1 MKKLSVAR
9 KFKMITGKDIMRVSK
24 QLEKKEQDE
33 TCNDVSDTIEYIEF
47 GLYLAF
53 NEADLSK
60 AKAEFAM
67 FEENGEYDTGEET
80 IKSLMERFK
89 ASFG

>member
-1 MKKLSVAR
+1 MKYEYYSQYTKYLENFNKKL
-9 KFKMITGKDIMRVSK
+9 
-24 QLEKKEQDE
+24 LEKKEKDE
-33 TCNDVSDTIEYIEF
+33 NCNDVSDTIEFIEY

-53 NEADLSK
+53 YEADLAK
-60 AKAEFAM
+60 AKSEFAL

-80 IKSLMERFK
+80 IKSLMEKFK

>member
-9 KFKMITGKDIMRVSK
+9 KFKMITGQDVMRVSK
-24 QLEKKEQDE
+24 LLEKKEKDE
-33 TCNDVSDTIEYIEF
+33 NCNDISDTIEFIQL

-53 NEADLSK
+53 YESDLAK
-60 AKAEFAM
+60 AKQEFAEF
-67 FEENGEYDTGEET
+67 EQTGEYDTGDET

>member
-9 KFKMITGKDIMRVSK
+9 KFKMITGQDVMRVSK
-24 QLEKKEQDE
+24 LLEKKEKDE
-33 TCNDVSDTIEYIEF
+33 NCNDISDTIEFIEF

-53 NEADLSK
+53 YENDLAK
-60 AKAEFAM
+60 AKQEFAM
-67 FEENGEYDTGEET
+67 FEENGEYDTGDET
-80 IKSLMERFK
+80 IKSLMEKFK

>member
-9 KFKMITGKDIMRVSK
+9 KFKMITSQDIMRVSK
-24 QLEKKEQDE
+24 LLEKKEKDE
-33 TCNDVSDTIEYIEF
+33 NCNDTSDTIEFIEY

-53 NEADLSK
+53 NESDLAK
-60 AKAEFAM
+60 AKSEFAL
-67 FEENGEYDTGEET
+67 FEENGEYDTAQET
-80 IKSLMERFK
+80 IKSLMEKFK

>member
-9 KFKMITGKDIMRVSK
+9 KFKMITSQDIMRVSK
-24 QLEKKEQDE
+24 LLEKKEKDE
-33 TCNDVSDTIEYIEF
+33 NCNDVSDTIEFIEY

-53 NEADLSK
+53 YENDITK
-60 AKAEFAM
+60 AKSEFAL
-67 FEENGEYDTGEET
+67 FEENGEYDTQDET

>member
-9 KFKMITGKDIMRVSK
+9 KFKMITSQDIMRVSK
-24 QLEKKEQDE
+24 LLEKKEKDE
-33 TCNDVSDTIEYIEF
+33 NCNDVSDTIEFIEY

-53 NEADLSK
+53 YEADLAK
-60 AKAEFAM
+60 AKSEFAL

-89 ASFG
+89 SSFG